1 MLDDLGHQVWG
12 GDAIQIR
19 RARSRRKTDRKDA
32 ELLLDL
38 LMKGEFPRIHR
49 LSQQSLEVLRQL
61 QYRHRLVQVRIKV
74 YNAVQSIALA
84 AGVSLRSKLR
94 TKKGKQR
101 LNELSLSRAH
111 SLQREEW
118 LSLIAEL
125 DTRIEWV

>member
-1 MLDDLGHQVWG
+1 
-12 GDAIQIR
+12 
-19 RARSRRKTDRKDA
+19 
-32 ELLLDL
+32 
-38 LMKGEFPRIHR
+38 MKGEFPRIHR